1 MKKNI
6 IIIISTIIVILV
18 MGLFLLLMKTDETT
32 KYSVDEIKFKD
43 EYEVLNGT
51 DYGESILKTL
61 TIESDNNVIY
71 VNDNEILNLLTKG
84 TNVIYFG
91 WPECNWCRSMLPTLV
106 STLKKNN
113 IENLYY
119 YNFKSLRTMYED
131 GTNKN
136 MVDIYDGIIDI
147 IGEDIT
153 TTFSEDSERSGEKR
167 ILAPTVIFIKDG
179 KYVGLHVKTVD
190 SQLKSSDELSK
201 DQLKELEKIYQNY
214 IDKLNMNVCVEEG
227 C

>member
-32 KYSVDEIKFKD
+32 KYSVDEIKYKE

-51 DYGESILKTL
+51 DYGETILKTL

-131 GTNKN
+131 GTN
-136 MVDIYDGIIDI
+136 
-147 IGEDIT
+147 
-153 TTFSEDSERSGEKR
+153 
-167 ILAPTVIFIKDG
+167 
-179 KYVGLHVKTVD
+179 
-190 SQLKSSDELSK
+190 
-201 DQLKELEKIYQNY
+201 
-214 IDKLNMNVCVEEG
+214 
-227 C
+227 